1 MSQSA
6 RLPAPSASPT
16 RKRIKR
22 LQPHILI
29 LSQSGPAP
37 PLHTSCGST
46 FSMCSTSTF
55 SRSSARACRAAR
67 AAASAQG
74 KAAEG
79 GRGRYLGSRRGAGLV
94 FGQEDALGSAAGRA
108 GGGLGARGGDGGARP
123 GAPLQPVTGPHG
135 GSGGRGAR
143 RREQRLRAHLGRRPS
158 ASPPSAAAR
167 RR

>member
-29 LSQSGPAP
+29 LSRSGPAP

-74 KAAEG
+74 KAGER
-79 GRGRYLGSRRGAGLV
+79 GRGRYLRSRRGAGLV
-94 FGQEDALGSAAGRA
+94 FGQEDALGRRR
-108 GGGLGARGGDGGARP
+108 GARGGDGGARP